1 MSRQR
6 DKWVTRVIAWM
17 LSFAMTVSLVVIPSD
32 RTEAAEETTALSYS
46 TGQVTTSGNV
56 DNQVSLDLGNGGY
69 SDLSELKS
77 AGLTKLR
84 VSFEVSSADGTG
96 NIGGQAFV
104 NAKGT
109 WKGEWINVNAG
120 SGTQTVELDLTQFY
134 SKSGQLYNFGFQ
146 FENVTSI
153 TYKIKEAVLVKSGSS
168 SGGDSGSG
176 SGSSDFGTERD
187 YSSGVTATVA
197 NQGTP
202 SNDWSGFEMTINNNT
217 GVSICD
223 WIVVLQVPSGAAAAF
238 KCWNAT
244 FVADGDTIYMY
255 PMQSGANAVLAAGT
269 MQNDIPGG
277 GFTAK
282 YVDASSIQVKAVYYN
297 KGTSCRNGKII
308 MDDMM
313 KLYFNSNSHV
323 YNSNHRD
330 HGSHM
335 SHYSSI

>member
-1 MSRQR
+1 
-6 DKWVTRVIAWM
+6 
-17 LSFAMTVSLVVIPSD
+17 MT
-32 RTEAAEETTALSYS
+32 A
-46 TGQVTTSGNV
+46 SGNV

-153 TYKIKEAVLVKSGSS
+153 TYKIKEAVLVNSGSS

-176 SGSSDFGTERD
+176 SDSSDFGTERE
-187 YSSGVTATVA
+187 YSSGVTATVK

-202 SNDWSGFEMTINNNT
+202 SNDWSGFEMAISNNT
-217 GVSICD
+217 GASICD
-223 WIVVLQVPSGAAAAF
+223 WIVVLQVPSGTASAF

-255 PMQSGANAVLAAGT
+255 PMQSGGNAVLAAGT

-277 GFTAK
+277 GFAAK
-282 YVDASSIQVKAVYYN
+282 YVDASSIQVKGVYYN
-297 KGTSCRNGKII
+297 KGTSSSVDYSQGDTNDNTGGSGGSGGISSGDTTTNKDLDVEFNYAKALQGKSVF
-308 MDDMM
+308 
-313 KLYFNSNSHV
+313 L
-323 YNSNHRD
+323 
-330 HGSHM
+330 
-335 SHYSSI
+335 

>member
-197 NQGTP
+197 NQ
-202 SNDWSGFEMTINNNT
+202 EHQAMT
-217 GVSICD
+217 GQA
-223 WIVVLQVPSGAAAAF
+223 L
-238 KCWNAT
+238 K
-244 FVADGDTIYMY
+244 
-255 PMQSGANAVLAAGT
+255 
-269 MQNDIPGG
+269 
-277 GFTAK
+277 
-282 YVDASSIQVKAVYYN
+282 
-297 KGTSCRNGKII
+297 
-308 MDDMM
+308 
-313 KLYFNSNSHV
+313 
-323 YNSNHRD
+323 
-330 HGSHM
+330 
-335 SHYSSI
+335 